1 MLFDMHRIAIHLR
14 SDQYEW
20 LTKQKCP
27 GKSISHHIRE
37 LIDSGI
43 NAAKMEETAITACG
57 TKTL

>member
-1 MLFDMHRIAIHLR
+1 MHRIAIHLR